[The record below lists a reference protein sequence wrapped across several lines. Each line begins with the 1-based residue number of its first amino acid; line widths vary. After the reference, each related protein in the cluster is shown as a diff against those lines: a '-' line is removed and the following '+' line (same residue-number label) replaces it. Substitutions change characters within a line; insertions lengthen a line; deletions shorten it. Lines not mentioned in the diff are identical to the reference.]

1 MYGHHF
7 SNTSLQAEINPPR
20 GEGSIHFKKKKQR
33 EREESG
39 KKGKRRQRGEGKEE
53 KEKREGGKEGEKK
66 EKEGLKKK
74 KKNKGIRMAKPW
86 PKKKVGSSSLSL
98 RTIMDR

>member
-33 EREESG
+33 ERG
-39 KKGKRRQRGEGKEE
+39 KKGKRRQRREGRKE
-53 KEKREGGKEGEKK
+53 KEGGREGEKK
-66 EKEGLKKK
+66 EKEGEE
-74 KKNKGIRMAKPW
+74 KNIRT
-86 PKKKVGSSSLSL
+86 KV
-98 RTIMDR
+98 